1 MTEKSINKC
10 LTSLAIKEPVRI
22 ATINKKELQKG
33 GPNGNK
39 KGVVFIKFH
48 PLISE
53 IYPYLILIS
62 AVAVVILFTTPFVM
76 LFSI

>member
-33 GPNGNK
+33 GLMATK
-39 KGVVFIKFH
+39 KVVVFIKFH
-48 PLISE
+48 PHISE
-53 IYPYLILIS
+53 I
-62 AVAVVILFTTPFVM
+62 
-76 LFSI
+76 